1 MNKKFNRLCL
11 MMLTLLVS
19 AGTLMGAE
27 NKNLGMYINNTQV
40 AFSNTT
46 GYPRVDQGK
55 TLVPINLI
63 SSYLGY
69 SVGWDQKAQKVT
81 ISKKDTSIEL
91 TVGSNKAIVNRKTV
105 VMDTTADVSNN
116 RTYVPLRF
124 VAENM
129 GVKVEYKVVNGKKAV
144 YLTMP
149 NGEEVKV
156 PEVEVGTLVGT
167 AGDDHEANMDSIRN
181 FFGENAH
188 NKEAGAPSYNPLGGS
203 LENTFVAV
211 NKGNSSEVEITLY
224 RWNVP
229 SGAQPEVAQMIG
241 TVKPVAKELFNF
253 YLPNGGDKLYKIL
266 DDGFNNRLI
275 NENEYLNKD
284 IQSKLGNDGRSVV
297 LEVGGGRTVIKI
309 GHKK

>member
-11 MMLTLLVS
+11 MILTLLVS

-105 VMDTTADVSNN
+105 VMDTTANVSNN

-167 AGDDHEANMDSIRN
+167 AGDDHEANMDAIYN
-181 FFGENAH
+181 YFGENAMG
-188 NKEAGAPSYNPLGGS
+188 EGAPTYNPLGGS
-203 LENTFVAV
+203 IENSFIAV
-211 NKGNSSEVEITLY
+211 GKGPNGEAEITLY

-229 SGAQPEVAQMIG
+229 SGAQPEIAQMIG

-266 DDGFNNRLI
+266 DDGFNFRWP
-275 NENEYLNKD
+275 ENHNYLNAD
-284 IQSKLGNDGRSVV
+284 IQKYLGGDGRSVV
-297 LEVGGGRTVIKI
+297 IEAGGGRTVIKI